1 MKTTKTINAVIREPW
16 AATTEEIEKVWLVVN
31 RLGDPSSL
39 RGRADADLDKT
50 GAAVIRNGVA
60 VVSISGPLVRYAGL
74 MTEISGATSYSRV
87 AKDLGVAVRSPE
99 VKKIILDINSGGG
112 TVDGCQELADHILE
126 ARKVKPVVAYIG
138 GTGCSAAYWLASACE
153 KIYAAET
160 SITGSIG
167 VQLIVPP
174 EEKDGSLAFLSSH
187 SPNKNASP
195 HKKEGKNEAQRIVDD
210 LGEIF
215 VSSVA
220 ANRGISK
227 DDVLKNYGQGSVFV
241 GPDALNRGLIDE
253 ISTMEKILTER
264 KGKKLNAEEIKKEY
278 PEAYTQIFG
287 IGANS
292 IDQEKIKSDAKIE
305 AQKEERNR
313 VAQILDLK
321 GSQKSTREMISEGKS
336 IGEAAIAFRKEELDN
351 PKSASSGGLK
361 DILEAERD
369 LDPPGAG
376 TDESG
381 KGVNLDAALKLF
393 EKSGGYN

>member
-1 MKTTKTINAVIREPW
+1 MKTTRTINAILGEPW
-16 AATTEEIEKVWLVVN
+16 AATSEEIEKVWMVVN
-31 RLGDPSSL
+31 RFGDPESL
-39 RGRADADLDKT
+39 RGRSDAELDKT
-50 GAAVIRNGVA
+50 EATLIRNGVA
-60 VVSISGPLVRYAGL
+60 VVSVTGPLVRYAGL
-74 MTEISGATSYSRV
+74 LSEISGATSYSRV
-87 AKDLGVAVRSPE
+87 AKDLGEALRSPK

-112 TVDGCQELADHILE
+112 TVDGCQELVEHILE

-195 HKKEGKNEAQRIVDD
+195 HKDKGKAEAQRIVDD

-220 ANRGISK
+220 TNRNISK
-227 DDVLKNYGQGSVFV
+227 EEVLKNYGQGSVFV
-241 GPDALNRGLIDE
+241 GPDALKRGLIDE
-253 ISTMEKILTER
+253 ISGMEKLLLQE
-264 KGKKLNAEEIKKEY
+264 KGKDLNAEEIKKNH
-278 PEAYTQIFG
+278 PKAYEEIFNL
-287 IGANS
+287 GAGS
-292 IDQEKIKSDAKIE
+292 IDQKKLKSDAKVE
-305 AQKEERNR
+305 AQKEERDR

-321 GSQKSTREMISEGKS
+321 GSQKSTREMITEGKS
-336 IGEAAIAFRKEELDN
+336 AGDAAIAFRKEELDK
-351 PKSASSGGLK
+351 PSGASSGGLR
-361 DILEAERD
+361 DLLEAERD
-369 LDPPGAG
+369 LNPPGAG
-376 TDESG
+376 SGQQSDEVS
-381 KGVNLDAALKLF
+381 LDAALKLF